1 MKQNIFRSNKSRI
14 KNNLARIKHNL
25 EFKSYPWWN
34 RSVSCNSGYRC
45 LVICIGFYGYAT
57 YIFADYYYGVAPACT
72 I

>member
-1 MKQNIFRSNKSRI
+1 MEQNIFHSNESRI
-14 KNNLARIKHNL
+14 KQNL

-34 RSVSCNSGYRC
+34 RSVLHKRGYRR
-45 LVICIGFYGYAT
+45 LVICIGVYGYAT

>member
-1 MKQNIFRSNKSRI
+1 MERKIFNSNKSRI
-14 KNNLARIKHNL
+14 KQDL
-25 EFKSYPWWN
+25 EFKSYLWWN
-34 RSVSCNSGYRC
+34 RSVFDKSGYRC